1 MPKIAYI
8 CQGQL
13 FLLGDDGVPTEVLS
27 PFARDFEE
35 RQARQQQVSGWK
47 EHSGIWGNMGF
58 SPPQF
63 SQWQQ
68 PTKGQRPIRFLSLDR
83 GPAGG
88 QLAYLL
94 GLGRVTGLF
103 SYAADTE
110 QESRLFHRT
119 DFQAGDLAQHGR
131 SGSFA
136 MSVAHEDATKHLV
149 VTEPDGRF
157 PTEVT
162 AGDTID
168 EQPRWIDGEGRRLIY
183 QSSALLRD
191 DNGSA
196 VGLGPYSIHR
206 LDLDR
211 KDIEEILASDDEDL
225 LQPQSRGDGS
235 LYFVRRPYRP
245 RRRPTTVWTDLQ
257 DVIFFPFRLARA
269 LFYFLN
275 FISMMFSGR
284 PLRTVGGPQRPE
296 AGDSRLITLW
306 GQMIDTRKKMF
317 DRSSKDEA
325 AGLVPRDWQLVHR
338 TADGHETVIQ
348 TGILTYDVDAAGNV
362 LSTDGRRIF
371 LQAPGGAIQELTK
384 DRFVERVVLLN
395 ETPAAV
401 PRPPNGASS

>member
-1 MPKIAYI
+1 VPKIAYI

-13 FLLGDDGVPTEVLS
+13 FLLGEDGVPTEVLS

-35 RQARQQQVSGWK
+35 RQARQRQISGWK

-68 PTKGQRPIRFLSLDR
+68 PAQGQRPVRFLSLDR
-83 GPAGG
+83 GPAAG
-88 QLAYLL
+88 QLAYLI

-103 SYAADTE
+103 AYESGTE

-131 SGSFA
+131 LGTFA
-136 MSVAHEDATKHLV
+136 MSVAHEDATRHLV

-162 AGDTID
+162 AGDTVD
-168 EQPRWIDGEGRRLIY
+168 EQPRWIDGEGRRIVY
-183 QSSALLRD
+183 QSSALVRD
-191 DNGSA
+191 DTGFVVS
-196 VGLGPYSIHR
+196 LGPYSIQR

-211 KDIEEILASDDEDL
+211 QAIEEVLASDDQDF
-225 LQPQSRGDGS
+225 LQPHIRADGS
-235 LYFVRRPYRP
+235 MYFVRRPYRP
-245 RRRPTTVWTDLQ
+245 HRRPTTVWTDLQ
-257 DVIFFPFRLARA
+257 DVILFPFRFARA
-269 LFYFLN
+269 FFYFLN
-275 FISMMFSGR
+275 FFSMMFSGR
-284 PLRTVGGPQRPE
+284 PLRTAGGPERP
-296 AGDSRLITLW
+296 ATADNRLITLW

-317 DRSSKDEA
+317 ERSSKNEA
-325 AGLVPRDWQLVHR
+325 AGLVPRDWELVHR
-338 TADGHETVIQ
+338 TADGQESVVQ
-348 TGILTYDVDAAGNV
+348 TGILTYDVDAAGNL

-371 LQAPGGAIQELTK
+371 LQAPGGTVQELTK

-395 ETPAAV
+395 DTSVAAAIPATA
-401 PRPPNGASS
+401 ASI